1 MRIERAKIRKA
12 PPMPPAPMFGPNP
25 REMMI
30 DIGHTAPDLTLPRDG
45 GTLLRL
51 ADLRP
56 KSVVLV
62 AYAADGT
69 PSCTNQLMEFNA
81 LADAFA
87 AKGAVIL
94 GLSKDSVKKHD
105 KFIAKMGIS
114 FPLLSDT
121 GEVMESLGAFGP
133 KIFFG
138 KPVIGTL
145 RTTFLIDGEGKFAAI
160 WKVEKVKGHAAEVLA
175 AL

>member
-1 MRIERAKIRKA
+1 
-12 PPMPPAPMFGPNP
+12 
-25 REMMI
+25 MI

-105 KFIAKMGIS
+105 KFIAKMGIT